1 VTIPQQSP
9 PSLKLQ
15 FPNFP
20 ETIDLSHLS
29 VIIQDLSVTYDVT
42 AVATLP
48 NYGYVQMPAY
58 QLGPRRWSILYKEDR
73 IQVEKIRLASP
84 LLLILGA
91 IGVGGPRI
99 LKSWAGVLS
108 AGQNIYERAQVIR
121 ENRALAPHRERAAK
135 LDNELIEQKLRIA
148 RAQADIAEKTRDKIL
163 ANEPDR
169 VTDNQPDRVPTNQQ
183 DRVPT
188 EIRRSSRANSL
199 EAEEFTILLD
209 APIRRILEYG
219 GGELQITPD
228 SDD

>member
-1 VTIPQQSP
+1 MTMPQQSP
-9 PSLKLQ
+9 PSLTLQ

-48 NYGYVQMPAY
+48 AYGDVQMPAY

-73 IQVEKIRLASP
+73 IRVEKIRLASP

-99 LKSWAGVLS
+99 LKPWADILN
-108 AGQNIYERAQVIR
+108 AGQDFYERAQVIR
-121 ENRALAPHRERAAK
+121 ENHALARHRERAAE
-135 LDNELIEQKLRIA
+135 LDNELTEQKLRIA
-148 RAQADIAEKTRDKIL
+148 RAQADIAERTRGEIL
-163 ANEPDR
+163 ANE
-169 VTDNQPDRVPTNQQ
+169 Q
-183 DRVPT
+183 DREPEAQ
-188 EIRRSSRANSL
+188 EIRRLARAGSL
-199 EAEEFTILLD
+199 DAEEFAILLD

-219 GGELQITPD
+219 GGELQITID
-228 SDD
+228 SGD